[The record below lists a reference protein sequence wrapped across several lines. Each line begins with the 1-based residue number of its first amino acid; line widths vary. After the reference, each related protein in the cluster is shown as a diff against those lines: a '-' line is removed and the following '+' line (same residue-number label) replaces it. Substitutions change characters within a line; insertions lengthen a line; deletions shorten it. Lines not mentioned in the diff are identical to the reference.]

1 MSVTVNDHTSIRR
14 AKSTDAEQIS
24 GLYKDVWDEYRD
36 EFPDEL
42 RISRQPSPEEMK
54 TWLGRETYFVA
65 LDDDEIVGVVGCIL
79 EHGACLLT
87 HMAIEKTYRRQGIGT
102 ALTKKV
108 IQYAKNSGAFKV
120 WLDTVPIL
128 KEAISLYKKLGFVKC
143 GHLKRHFWGA
153 DVELYE
159 LVLT

>member
-1 MSVTVNDHTSIRR
+1 MSIRQ

-24 GLYKDVWDEYRD
+24 RLYKDVWNEYTE

-65 LDDDEIVGVVGCIL
+65 VDDDEIVGVVGCIL

-87 HMAIEKTYRRQGIGT
+87 HMAIEKDHRRQGIGT
-102 ALTKKV
+102 ALTNTV
-108 IQYAKNSGAFKV
+108 IQYAKSNDAFKV
-120 WLDTVPIL
+120 WLDTVPVL
-128 KEAISLYKKLGFVKC
+128 KEAVSLYKKLGFVKC
-143 GHLKRHFWGA
+143 GHLRQHFWGA